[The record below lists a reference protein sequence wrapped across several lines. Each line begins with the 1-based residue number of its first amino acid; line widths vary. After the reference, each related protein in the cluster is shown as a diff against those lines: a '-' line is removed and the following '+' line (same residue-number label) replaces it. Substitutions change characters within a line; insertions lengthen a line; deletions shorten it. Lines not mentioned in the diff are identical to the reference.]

1 MLHDLIR
8 LIPDP
13 LKLNNKNEIREKKYA
28 FFTKNK
34 KLKIEIRKTKNQE
47 TKKQE
52 TKKLKIQNSKS
63 PSPTFKNSSFVVMIK
78 AFSERMSLFIS
89 SMFHGK
95 QKVLRTYKGLR
106 AVMTVEAS
114 ILLPLFLFAML
125 TMSGAIEMIRLHSN
139 LQTALWNTGRKL
151 ALYGVFLSDQEDSF
165 MTEEMKDLSV
175 SYLYVKGQICSCLGE
190 EYLENS
196 PLTYGVQGLQFVES
210 EIFTEDD
217 CMELNLTYK
226 VSAETAFFQMNP
238 FRMANRY
245 YGHLWNGYDLMAT
258 PKENLSYVYVTEYGE
273 VYHRDRNCTHIS
285 LAIREIGVY
294 QLEHARNLYGGKYKE
309 CEKCCKRARS
319 DTRYIAD
326 EGDKFH
332 YDRDCP
338 GLKRSIYTIPEKEAS
353 KYRPCSR
360 CVGRN

>member
-1 MLHDLIR
+1 M
-8 LIPDP
+8 
-13 LKLNNKNEIREKKYA
+13 
-28 FFTKNK
+28 
-34 KLKIEIRKTKNQE
+34 
-47 TKKQE
+47 
-52 TKKLKIQNSKS
+52 
-63 PSPTFKNSSFVVMIK
+63 
-78 AFSERMSLFIS
+78 FIS
-89 SMFHGK
+89 SKFCGQQRGLHTCK
-95 QKVLRTYKGLR
+95 KLR
-106 AVMTVEAS
+106 AAMTVEAS

-151 ALYGVFLSDQEDSF
+151 ALYGTFLSDRDDSI

-196 PLTYGVQGLQFVES
+196 PLTYGIQGLQFAES
-210 EIFTEDD
+210 EIFTDDD

-226 VSAETAFFQMNP
+226 VSAETPFFQMTP

-245 YGHLWNGYDLMAT
+245 YGHLWNGYDLQAT
-258 PKENLSYVYVTEYGE
+258 PQEKLSYVYVTEYGE

-285 LAIREIGVY
+285 LAVREIGVH
-294 QLEHARNLYGGKYKE
+294 QLEQARNLYGGKYKE